1 MLVVVRF
8 MDVIKSNLDTKR
20 PSGSRI
26 WIPVWHHILRES
38 VVVRLCGRLAGTEV
52 ASNVT
57 DLIDQLP
64 AGGVEVPGHHLAL
77 TRPTVWHLW
86 QQLSGNY
93 V

>member
-1 MLVVVRF
+1 
-8 MDVIKSNLDTKR
+8 MDVCKFYLNTKR
-20 PSGSRI
+20 PPGSRI

-38 VVVRLCGRLAGTEV
+38 VVVRLCRRLAGPEV
-52 ASNVT
+52 ASDVT

-77 TRPTVWHLW
+77 TRATVWHLW